1 MSVHIAPIA
10 CRDLVELVT
19 DYLEG
24 ALSPEQHARF
34 ESHIAGCDGC
44 TAYLEQMRET
54 IRLTGTLREQQI
66 SPDARAALLHAFR
79 GWASQLSNQ
88 RVSAPT
94 SRQTCRVKSSP

>member
-19 DYLEG
+19 NYLEG
-24 ALSPEQHARF
+24 ALPPEQRARF

-44 TAYLEQMRET
+44 TTYLEQMRET

-66 SPDARAALLHAFR
+66 SPEARAALLHAFR
-79 GWASQLSNQ
+79 GWAS
-88 RVSAPT
+88 T
-94 SRQTCRVKSSP
+94 